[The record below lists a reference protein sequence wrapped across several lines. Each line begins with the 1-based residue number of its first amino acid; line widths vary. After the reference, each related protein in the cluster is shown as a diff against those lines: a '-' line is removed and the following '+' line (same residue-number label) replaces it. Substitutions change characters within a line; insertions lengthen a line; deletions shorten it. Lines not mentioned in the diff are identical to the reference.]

1 MASLLVNGA
10 ETERAAEYRRRA
22 DDVLA
27 HAAATSDAEL
37 RGSFLDIAKSYFA
50 LAEHIENRRERRA
63 TSSGKMAGAHQA
75 TTAPHHRGLH

>member
-1 MASLLVNGA
+1 MASFLVNGA

-37 RGSFLDIAKSYFA
+37 RRSFLDIAKSYVA
-50 LAEHIENRRERRA
+50 LAEHIEQRRERRA
-63 TSSGKMAGAHQA
+63 AHRAKTAAMRDA
-75 TTAPHHRGLH
+75 TTTTHLSVN